1 MAEILTLVQDHDE
14 QAVLSAVEL
23 ALNRVHRASKICIT
37 APKRAGNARRAVLRM
52 LWSLKPCEGT
62 DSPQTLV
69 KRLDRNGEPAGSGFF
84 RSLND
89 LVRPLGVA
97 TNTADVAEENCAR
110 LRRRYSSCKRVG
122 SLRAGAIHTGPASE
136 IFCKAPVAL
145 LIEEP
150 RAMSRHEP

>member
-89 LVRPLGVA
+89 LCVRLGRDKYSRCSRGELCAFAA
-97 TNTADVAEENCAR
+97 TVLELQE
-110 LRRRYSSCKRVG
+110 G
-122 SLRAGAIHTGPASE
+122 W
-136 IFCKAPVAL
+136 
-145 LIEEP
+145 
-150 RAMSRHEP
+150 